1 MLKGSVNE
9 AIKGTG
15 LAGQTVDIE
24 NNTVGHAG
32 AAGIQLAGADHLT
45 LTSNDIS
52 DSGTRSPSNP
62 AIYLNGVSVADFN
75 TAITGNTGARNG
87 LDAIALHGTTGTA
100 LTWRTIANST
110 STGPLGYLV
119 DGPLTVNGGLS
130 LNQNDYVPSLG
141 AITVAGGPLTATGA
155 VVTSLQDST
164 GNIPT
169 RGSCFDPK
177 VSTSCLR
184 PTPADGGGTPLHS
197 G

>member
-62 AIYLNGVSVADFN
+62 AIYLNGVSGANTTTPISDN
-75 TAITGNTGARNG
+75 TAPRNG
-87 LDAIALHGTTGTA
+87 TA
-100 LTWRTIANST
+100 PPP
-110 STGPLGYLV
+110 PLQRGV
-119 DGPLTVNGGLS
+119 VR
-130 LNQNDYVPSLG
+130 PS
-141 AITVAGGPLTATGA
+141 P
-155 VVTSLQDST
+155 SR
-164 GNIPT
+164 T
-169 RGSCFDPK
+169 RGHEPDPR
-177 VSTSCLR
+177 T
-184 PTPADGGGTPLHS
+184 GGR
-197 G
+197 